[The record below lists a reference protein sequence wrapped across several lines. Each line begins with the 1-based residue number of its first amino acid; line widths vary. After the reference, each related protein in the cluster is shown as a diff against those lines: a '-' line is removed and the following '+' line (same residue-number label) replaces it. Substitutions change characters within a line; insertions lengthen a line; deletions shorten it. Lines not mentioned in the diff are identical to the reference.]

1 MNARPSLAFI
11 ILHLLAASL
20 LWASGY
26 VFVKAL
32 NPVLAPFSLSAVR
45 ASVAALV
52 IGGFIALSGG
62 KPWPRSD
69 EWRPWIVLGAIQGW
83 IPNVLTALGLRTTT
97 AGVGSMIQAAAP
109 LVVALLAH
117 LMFAEERLSPRRSL
131 GLAIGFAGV
140 AGLLAPALIGQGGGD
155 AAGALFMVGVTLSY
169 AFAGLIV
176 SFFGG
181 ADPLRLAFG
190 QQAFS
195 ALPSIALALI
205 FDPTSKAME
214 PLPLTLWCLGI
225 GIAATAAPMAV
236 YMRLLTAAGPTRA
249 ALVYY
254 LLPLWAT
261 MLGYVFL
268 REEITL
274 RQALSG
280 AVLLGGVWLATNQRR
295 ATKGDSFLKV

>member
-1 MNARPSLAFI
+1 MSARPSLFFI

-45 ASVAALV
+45 ASVAALA
-52 IGGFIALSGG
+52 IGGFIALCGG
-62 KPWPRSD
+62 KPWPRRD
-69 EWRPWIVLGAIQGW
+69 EWRPWIILGAIQGW

-117 LMFAEERLSPRRSL
+117 LMFVDERLSPRRSL

-176 SFFGG
+176 RFFGG
-181 ADPLRLAFG
+181 GDPLRLAFG

-195 ALPSIALALI
+195 ALPSIVLALI
-205 FDPTSKAME
+205 FDPSPKAMA
-214 PLPLTLWCLGI
+214 PLPLAFWCLGI
-225 GIAATAAPMAV
+225 GLVATAAPMAV

-261 MLGYVFL
+261 ILGYLFL
-268 REEITL
+268 SETITL

-280 AVLLGGVWLATNQRR
+280 VVLLSGVWIATGRR
-295 ATKGDSFLKV
+295 AKAAAGVAT